1 VFAFNVLQGWV
12 DARAV
17 DIAESS
23 NEFLDFI
30 ARRLHATEVRPK
42 SGTSG

>member
-1 VFAFNVLQGWV
+1 MTSGAV

-23 NEFLDFI
+23 NEFLDYL
-30 ARRLHATEVRPK
+30 ARRLRENSLRSEASHAE
-42 SGTSG
+42 